1 MIYVDEIFP
10 TIFLMLS
17 RMNMLFYVDA
27 SKLSFHKTLNP
38 CNKQLPIQRSNIP
51 SATGDVVYVSDFI
64 LLIVPSKVI
73 FRTYLLLTKGYPNK
87 VALLLG

>member
-1 MIYVDEIFP
+1 M
-10 TIFLMLS
+10 LMLAS
-17 RMNMLFYVDA
+17 YLFTKD
-27 SKLSFHKTLNP
+27 LTLAISNFQF
-38 CNKQLPIQRSNIP
+38 NRSNIP